1 MLSNRECAVRIE
13 LGSTF
18 GDSRVTAG
26 YRDSQAAKRA
36 KCSIIAE
43 QTGPRGHWRYGDTGW
58 LAAGGSAARVWIS
71 KEELLYVEVVE
82 EKEVER
88 TAEKM
93 AKEEAESE
101 Y

>member
-43 QTGPRGHWRYGDTGW
+43 QTGPRGPN
-58 LAAGGSAARVWIS
+58 GSALTLWGHRLVSSWRVS
-71 KEELLYVEVVE
+71 
-82 EKEVER
+82 
-88 TAEKM
+88 
-93 AKEEAESE
+93 S
-101 Y
+101 